1 MFCKNCAA
9 QISDQALTCPKCGEP
24 TGIST
29 ASPKSKVT
37 AILLCLFLGCVGAH
51 RFYVGKVGSG
61 IAQIFT
67 LGGLGFWALYDLVII
82 ICNKFTD
89 SNGQIVSK

>member
-9 QISDQALTCPKCGEP
+9 QISDQAVTCPKCGEP
-24 TGIST
+24 TGLSL
-29 ASPKSKVT
+29 ASSKSKVT
-37 AILLCLFLGCVGAH
+37 AILLCLFLGYFGAH
-51 RFYVGKVGSG
+51 RFYVGKTGSA

-67 LGGLGFWALYDLVII
+67 LGGLGFWTLFDLVNL

-89 SNGQIVSK
+89 SNGKVVSQ